1 MYFAVIREQG
11 PKWDASLAMR
21 EQGKWPEHVEFINR
35 AADEGFL
42 LLAGPHGDGRPYR
55 ALLIVTAASEGE
67 VSAHLDD
74 DPWTTAGVLETRSID
89 RWDVLVGEF
98 AAPG

>member
-11 PKWDASLAMR
+11 PNWDASLAMR
-21 EQGKWPEHVEFINR
+21 EQDKWPEHVKFINGV
-35 AADEGFL
+35 ADEGFL

-55 ALLIVTAASEGE
+55 ALLIVAAASERE
-67 VSAHLDD
+67 VVTRLND
-74 DPWTTAGVLETRSID
+74 DPWTTARVLETISID

-98 AAPG
+98 ASG